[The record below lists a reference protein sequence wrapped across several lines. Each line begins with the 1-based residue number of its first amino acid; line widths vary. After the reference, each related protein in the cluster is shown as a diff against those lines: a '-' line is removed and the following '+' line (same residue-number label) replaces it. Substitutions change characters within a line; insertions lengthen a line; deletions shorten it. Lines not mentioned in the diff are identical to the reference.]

1 VIHASGA
8 VTEGPNRAA
17 TIVAYSIFAATGV
30 GLVLPG
36 ALLSQLLAR
45 WSLDDQQAGLLFF
58 VFFLGSSAGAL
69 LARGTLARAVA
80 GGALCISTSSF
91 ALCFASRLT
100 CFLSIALMGIGLG
113 TTMTSI
119 SLLQSRRRPSTRTAE
134 MARLNLIWSLGA
146 CAAPALLLKAAATWS
161 LDTVLYLIG
170 ITFAVLALLAVVLL
184 PRAKAST
191 PNIVPTS
198 RRAQFARLPLLLLL
212 IVPLA
217 TGIESSTG
225 GWLAAYSGRSG
236 LLLGGTIST
245 VSCFWLGLML
255 VRLLQSYRAVA
266 STSQNYA
273 FRLGTWIAAAALL
286 LLILGPETTRDS
298 IVIPMSAFLVGF
310 GLGPIYPLALSLL
323 LGHSEAGN
331 LPFLIAGVGS
341 STLPLLTGV
350 ISDRS
355 GSLAKGLAVP
365 LAGAITM
372 SVLTTI
378 YAARKGQDG
387 LQ

>member
-1 VIHASGA
+1 VTHASGA
-8 VTEGPNRAA
+8 VLDQPDRAA

-45 WSLDDQQAGLLFF
+45 WSLSDQQAGLLFF

-69 LARGTLARAVA
+69 LARGMLARVIA
-80 GGALCISTSSF
+80 GGALCISASSF

-113 TTMTSI
+113 ATMTAI
-119 SLLQSRRRPSTRTAE
+119 SLQQSRRRPSTRTAE

-146 CAAPALLLKAAATWS
+146 CAAPALMLKAAATWS
-161 LDTVLYLIG
+161 LDAVLYSVG
-170 ITFAVLALLAVVLL
+170 IAFAVMALLAVLLLLQANAPAPEVVL
-184 PRAKAST
+184 
-191 PNIVPTS
+191 TS
-198 RRAQFARLPLLLLL
+198 HRMQFARLPLLLLL

-225 GWLAAYSGRSG
+225 SWLATYSHRSG

-245 VSCFWLGLML
+245 VSCFWLGLL
-255 VRLLQSYRAVA
+255 CVRLLQSYRAVA
-266 STSQNYA
+266 SASQNHA
-273 FRLGTWIAAAALL
+273 FRIGTWIVSAALL
-286 LLILGPETTRDS
+286 LLIFGPEMTQHGL
-298 IVIPMSAFLVGF
+298 VMPMSAFFVGF

-341 STLPLLTGV
+341 SMLPLLTGIV
-350 ISDRS
+350 SDHS

-365 LAGAITM
+365 LAGALMM
-372 SVLTTI
+372 SVLSTI
-378 YAARKGQDG
+378 YVTQKAQKS
-387 LQ
+387 LL